1 MGFSSDESFQHTSL
15 EVVAKIL
22 PFFSNS
28 DRSGDG
34 GGVPFWASSF
44 FWVGSS
50 TRDTGLMSSLPDP
63 EDSANNINL
72 ADPEA

>member
-1 MGFSSDESFQHTSL
+1 MKMSYCADFTLLAKYTQQHTSL
-15 EVVAKIL
+15 EFVAKIL

-34 GGVPFWASSF
+34 GGVPFWPRSF

-50 TRDTGLMSSLPDP
+50 RRDP
-63 EDSANNINL
+63 
-72 ADPEA
+72 